1 MPTPNSERVDRHLI
15 AIEMSAIGQTRWKAM
30 LTARK
35 IGTAKKL
42 LARVPE
48 ISTEPTARRAFNGQ
62 KLDRQTW
69 EAIFYGL
76 NLDRADFF
84 TDVQWFDRNL
94 NTQWELLWKL
104 AQDAG
109 ERFGLILAENLP
121 AHDGIEP
128 EKFVRTIVSRTSG
141 SIEIP
146 AGLTGYLL
154 LLERD
159 ASGTIVMLSPSPLI
173 ATPLLSGAV
182 QRLPQ
187 SPPSPFPYLQPLT
200 VGTTELWA
208 GIFAKSPDWRWLATA
223 QKKPLRLDLA
233 QLTEIYEST
242 RKQHQSTQI
251 LRSSYVVTD

>member
-1 MPTPNSERVDRHLI
+1 
-15 AIEMSAIGQTRWKAM
+15 M

-69 EAIFYGL
+69 EAIFYRL
-76 NLDRADFF
+76 NLDRANFF

-94 NTQWELLWKL
+94 NTQWEMLWKL
-104 AQDAG
+104 AKDAG

-121 AHDGIEP
+121 ATEGIQP
-128 EKFVRTIVSRTSG
+128 EKFVQTIVSRTSAF
-141 SIEIP
+141 IEIP

-159 ASGTIVMLSPSPLI
+159 ASGNIVMLSPSPLI
-173 ATPLLSGAV
+173 ANPLLSGAL

-187 SPPSPFPYLQPLT
+187 SPPSPFPHLQPLT
-200 VGTTELWA
+200 VGTIELWA
-208 GIFAKSPDWRWLATA
+208 GIFAKSPDWRWLAQA
-223 QKKPLRLDLA
+223 QSKPLRLDLA
-233 QLTEIYEST
+233 QLTEIFESI
-242 RKQHQSTQI
+242 RKQPQGIQM
-251 LRSSYVVTD
+251 LRSSYVVTEGLNSIG